1 MAAFA
6 AHPQVDELILVAG
19 GGNLPA
25 CQAIAAACPKP
36 CTVVGGGA
44 TRADSV
50 CNGLRA
56 AKGQLVAIHDAA
68 RPFVSEQVI
77 TDALAEAEAMGAAAP
92 AVAVKDTIKIANDG
106 AVVQTPDRA
115 ALFAVQTP
123 QCFCRNLYWKALEAV
138 QGEKVRLV
146 TDDCSLFELAGL
158 PVHLTQGDY
167 VNLKITT
174 KEDLPAAAQNKGEN
188 TMRIGHGYDVHRLV
202 EGRKLIMGG
211 VTIPYEKG
219 LLGHSDADVL
229 LHAVSDALLG
239 AAALGDIGKHFPD
252 TDPRYEGADS
262 LMLLREVGRLLDE
275 TGYTVGNIDAT
286 VLCQAPKLAPHIPAM
301 RQNIANALGLAL
313 DDVSVKATTEEHLGF
328 TGEGL
333 GIAAHAVALI
343 EKSNQSFIKAIT
355 LFAGGGLYH
364 LHFAAAWPMRS
375 YRVLLYNGHSFLP
388 CRICMA
394 GKLLKRYNRKQRQF
408 SKCMAGGNCNYTK
421 GERRQWRKRKS
432 RRQRYFAPEENDG
445 FCANTSRLFKA
456 KICCIVEKM
465 TDFQNTSR
473 I

>member
-1 MAAFA
+1 MGKTWKYICKGSHFVEENAQVKVSAIIVAAGASRRMGFDKLSYRLPGGKTVLETSVAAFA
-6 AHPQVDELILVAG
+6 AHPQVDELILVA

-50 CNGLRA
+50 CSGLRA

-138 QGEKVRLV
+138 QGEKVHLV

-211 VTIPYEKG
+211 VTIHMKKACWAIPMQMCCCTQFRMHCLARRRWG
-219 LLGHSDADVL
+219 ISASIFRIPT
-229 LHAVSDALLG
+229 AVRGSRFPD
-239 AAALGDIGKHFPD
+239 AAAGGWP
-252 TDPRYEGADS
+252 S
-262 LMLLREVGRLLDE
+262 
-275 TGYTVGNIDAT
+275 
-286 VLCQAPKLAPHIPAM
+286 
-301 RQNIANALGLAL
+301 
-313 DDVSVKATTEEHLGF
+313 
-328 TGEGL
+328 
-333 GIAAHAVALI
+333 
-343 EKSNQSFIKAIT
+343 
-355 LFAGGGLYH
+355 AG
-364 LHFAAAWPMRS
+364 
-375 YRVLLYNGHSFLP
+375 
-388 CRICMA
+388 
-394 GKLLKRYNRKQRQF
+394 
-408 SKCMAGGNCNYTK
+408 
-421 GERRQWRKRKS
+421 
-432 RRQRYFAPEENDG
+432 
-445 FCANTSRLFKA
+445 
-456 KICCIVEKM
+456 
-465 TDFQNTSR
+465 
-473 I
+473 